1 MSRVLGTV
9 SRGIRLPIIKSG
21 EQKLESIIIDS
32 LKQASIESNTN
43 FKDKDIICITESLV
57 ARAANNYVTIDDI
70 ANEIKQIFGEN
81 ATIGVLYPIYSRNR
95 FSMILKGIA
104 KAAKKVVIQL
114 HEGKDEVG
122 NDLVN
127 PFTNIDIIEFYKS
140 VVLSENAE
148 CEIITSDSI
157 FKILE
162 YTKDIIISTIHT
174 RFNDYNAI
182 IQTHFFDY
190 KGIVMPQPNK
200 VITLDKICCEMNNKH
215 GYNTLYGVLGSNKAT
230 DNSLKLFPNK
240 DTCKTLCDNIQKYFK
255 DTYDVNIEV
264 MVYGDGCFKD
274 PVGGIWEFADPVVAP
289 YATDGLKSSPN
300 ELKIKYLTDNEN
312 MSTED
317 IKNAIKDKD
326 NDLKGNMLSEGTTPR
341 RYSDLVGSLAD
352 LTSGSGDKGTPV
364 IWISG
369 YFDNYNDD

>member
-9 SRGIRLPIIKSG
+9 SRGIRLPIIKAG
-21 EQKLESIIIDS
+21 EENLGDIIIDS
-32 LKQASIESNTN
+32 LKKASIESNTT

-57 ARAANNYVTIDDI
+57 ARTSNNYVTIDDI
-70 ANEIKQIFGEN
+70 ANEIKQIFGED
-81 ATIGVLYPIYSRNR
+81 ATIGVVYPIYSRNR

-104 KAAKKVVIQL
+104 RAAKKVVIQL
-114 HEGKDEVG
+114 NEGKDEVG

-157 FKILE
+157 FTILE

-174 RFNDYNAI
+174 RFLDYRAI
-182 IQTHFFDY
+182 EMV
-190 KGIVMPQPNK
+190 KPNK
-200 VITLDKICCEMNNKH
+200 VITLDKICCEISNKH
-215 GYNTLYGVLGSNKAT
+215 GYNTLYGLLGSNKAT

-240 DTCKTLCDNIQKYFK
+240 DVCKTLCDNIQKYFK

-274 PVGGIWEFADPVVAP
+274 PVCGIWEFADPVVAP
-289 YATDGLKSSPN
+289 YATDGLKTSPN

-317 IKNAIKDKD
+317 IKNAIKAKD
-326 NDLKGNMLSEGTTPR
+326 NNLKGNMLSQGTTPR